1 MLCGVL
7 INVLEMI
14 SYYILNYE
22 VRDMKKAIVYTYL
35 LFIVILSIILYL
47 SHELE
52 MLLGLCFGTSFI
64 AWFLCFIVDFVNDEN
79 LLYKEEKKKISQE
92 LDENIKT

>member
-1 MLCGVL
+1 
-7 INVLEMI
+7 
-14 SYYILNYE
+14 
-22 VRDMKKAIVYTYL
+22 
-35 LFIVILSIILYL
+35 
-47 SHELE
+47 

-79 LLYKEEKKKISQE
+79 LLYKEEKEKISQE